1 MSGGRPASLDGSL
14 LARKGAAAPAI
25 SDESPLV
32 LHLDGQGSEPAGP
45 EPGPEAKQPHGTAGL
60 AAVAGS
66 GLRRILARLAAV
78 SPRVRLL
85 VIAAAAVGVIAILWP
100 SYNPSDSSPVR
111 ADSPSGAL
119 PAVAAGNPGLKL
131 NVTAVSQPPVKQA
144 DPAGAREPS
153 AAAVAAPV
161 AVALAVSDPSNGGT
175 AATQTLTAGIG
186 TAPLSRP
193 VIPASATSGATA
205 PPVGGVDPTPEIPV
219 TVPKSVSPVPVPRA
233 KPDVAAVPAG
243 PYAVQLASIASE
255 KRANKEAFRLQKYLG
270 RILSGREIMVE
281 KAVVKGKGTTYRLRA
296 SGYRTYAEARAA
308 CSQVVRLKVN
318 CLALRR

>member
-14 LARKGAAAPAI
+14 MARKGAAAPAI

-32 LHLDGQGSEPAGP
+32 LHLDGQGPEPAGP

-85 VIAAAAVGVIAILWP
+85 VIGAAAVGVIAILWP

-111 ADSPSGAL
+111 ADSTS
-119 PAVAAGNPGLKL
+119 
-131 NVTAVSQPPVKQA
+131 
-144 DPAGAREPS
+144 GAREPS
-153 AAAVAAPV
+153 AAAVAAPI

-175 AATQTLTAGIG
+175 AATQTLTAGIA
-186 TAPLSRP
+186 TAPVSRP
-193 VIPASATSGATA
+193 VIPASVTSGETA
-205 PPVGGVDPTPEIPV
+205 PPVGVVDPTPEIPV
-219 TVPKSVSPVPVPRA
+219 KVPKSVSPVPVPRA
-233 KPDVAAVPAG
+233 KPDVAALPAG